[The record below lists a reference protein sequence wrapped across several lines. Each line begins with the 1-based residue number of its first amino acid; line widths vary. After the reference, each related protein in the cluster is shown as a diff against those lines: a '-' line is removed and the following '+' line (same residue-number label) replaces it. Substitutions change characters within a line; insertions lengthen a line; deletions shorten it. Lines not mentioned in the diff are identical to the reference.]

1 MSTAWIMLIAIGLDA
16 ALSWPATIYAR
27 IGHPVTWIG
36 ALISRLEA
44 RLNQGAARRAK
55 GVLTAAL
62 VIGIAGGLAAVVEM
76 SVNGIVSNKAQSAL
90 FLGLFAWPF
99 IATRSMYDHV
109 KAVATPLTK
118 GDLAAARLAVSM
130 IVGRDPSALNEAGV
144 SRAALESLAENTS
157 DGIVAPIF
165 WGLVAGL
172 PGIVAY
178 KAINT
183 LDSMIGHRT
192 ERYEAF
198 GWASARIDDL
208 VNLIPARLT
217 GLLFALVSPH
227 PRASWAAMMRDA
239 KHHRSPNAGWPEAA
253 MAGALRVRLS
263 GPRAYNGKI
272 AQERWVNEAGA
283 DPEAAD
289 LARGL
294 RLYVRA
300 MVVMALG
307 VACLVGI

>member
-1 MSTAWIMLIAIGLDA
+1 
-16 ALSWPATIYAR
+16 
-27 IGHPVTWIG
+27 
-36 ALISRLEA
+36 
-44 RLNQGAARRAK
+44 
-55 GVLTAAL
+55 
-62 VIGIAGGLAAVVEM
+62 
-76 SVNGIVSNKAQSAL
+76 
-90 FLGLFAWPF
+90 
-99 IATRSMYDHV
+99 
-109 KAVATPLTK
+109 
-118 GDLAAARLAVSM
+118 M
-130 IVGRDPSALNEAGV
+130 IVGRDPERLDGAGV
-144 SRAALESLAENTS
+144 GRAALESLGESTS
-157 DGIVAPIF
+157 DGVVAPIF
-165 WGLVAGL
+165 WGVLLGL
-172 PGIVAY
+172 PGIATY
-178 KAINT
+178 KMINT
-183 LDSMIGHRT
+183 MDSMIGHRT

-283 DPEAAD
+283 EPEASD

-300 MVVMALG
+300 MVVMTVC

>member
-1 MSTAWIMLIAIGLDA
+1 MLELAESQGLRPEF
-16 ALSWPATIYAR
+16 SCRGGSCGTCR
-27 IGHPVTWIG
+27 TR
-36 ALISRLEA
+36 LISG
-44 RLNQGAARRAK
+44 Q
-55 GVLTAAL
+55 
-62 VIGIAGGLAAVVEM
+62 
-76 SVNGIVSNKAQSAL
+76 VNYPQ
-90 FLGLFAWPF
+90 P
-99 IATRSMYDHV
+99 
-109 KAVATPLTK
+109 P
-118 GDLAAARLAVSM
+118 
-130 IVGRDPSALNEAGV
+130 
-144 SRAALESLAENTS
+144 AE
-157 DGIVAPIF
+157 
-165 WGLVAGL
+165 L
-172 PGIVAY
+172 PGIAAY

-183 LDSMIGHRT
+183 MDSMIGHLSPRH
-192 ERYEAF
+192 RAF
-198 GWASARIDDL
+198 GWAAARLDDV

-283 DPEAAD
+283 EPEASD

-300 MVVMALG
+300 MVLMTLG